1 MTTQEVRKTVE
12 QQLQLLSDRS
22 QGSITRQELVSL
34 TGAMLD
40 CADWLWS
47 HPRIAENK
55 TAED

>member
-22 QGSITRQELVSL
+22 HQNINTRDFLAI

-40 CADWLWS
+40 CANWLWS
-47 HPRIAENK
+47 HPRIADEK
-55 TAED
+55 TTED